1 MDFPSRQTAAAQ
13 LPVAGK
19 LIEAAIVVAVVA

>member
-1 MDFPSRQTAAAQ
+1 MDLPSRQTAAAK

>member
-1 MDFPSRQTAAAQ
+1 MRFPSQTAVSQ

-19 LIEAAIVVAVVA
+19 LAEAAIVVAVVA

>member
-1 MDFPSRQTAAAQ
+1 MDFPSGQIAASQ

-19 LIEAAIVVAVVA
+19 LVEAAIVVAVVV

>member
-1 MDFPSRQTAAAQ
+1 MDFPSRETAAIQ